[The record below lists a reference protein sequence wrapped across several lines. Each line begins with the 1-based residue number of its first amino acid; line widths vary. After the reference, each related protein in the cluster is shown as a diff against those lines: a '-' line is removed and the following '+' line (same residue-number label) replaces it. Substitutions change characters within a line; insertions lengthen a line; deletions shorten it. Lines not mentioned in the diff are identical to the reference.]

1 MSFNTKLIHIQI
13 IFMHTF
19 LCFDLW
25 TPTASAHVAS
35 ASLRT
40 YCHRTRSQ
48 NRKQMP
54 TFSSHYTYKYIHAN
68 YKQSIFKQI
77 SKLTQNT

>member
-1 MSFNTKLIHIQI
+1 MSFNTKLILIQI

-25 TPTASAHVAS
+25 TPTASVHVAS

-40 YCHRTRSQ
+40 HCHRTRSQ
-48 NRKQMP
+48 NLVMCDRYFVMVV
-54 TFSSHYTYKYIHAN
+54 TVNFSK
-68 YKQSIFKQI
+68 
-77 SKLTQNT
+77 